1 MGSQPRGKGD
11 KRDPREPTPMP
22 PGHENTGEPVVTTPY
37 ADVEPGWKAAR
48 SLMRL
53 RSDALLAVMLRPSFR
68 PVGELDLVQVA
79 PCPYCCDGGLR
90 MAGSVRVRSG
100 RVVVRACDTCA
111 TVDIGGRP
119 QSQPRSRRSR

>member
-1 MGSQPRGKGD
+1 MRSHPSGMSD
-11 KRDPREPTPMP
+11 NLEPHERAPMP
-22 PGHENTGEPVVTTPY
+22 PDDRLAPGEPAITNPY

-68 PVGELDLVQVA
+68 PVRDLDLVQVV

-90 MAGSVRVRSG
+90 VAGSVRIRQG
-100 RVVVRACDTCA
+100 RVAVRACDTCA
-111 TVDIGGRP
+111 AVDIGERP
-119 QSQPRSRRSR
+119 LSRGRRS